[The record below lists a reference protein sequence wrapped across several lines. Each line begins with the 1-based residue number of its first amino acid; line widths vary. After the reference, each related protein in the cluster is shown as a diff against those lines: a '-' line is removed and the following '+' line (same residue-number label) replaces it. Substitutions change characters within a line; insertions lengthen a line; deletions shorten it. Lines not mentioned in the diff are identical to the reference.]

1 MYLDFLIEV
10 PEVPGKITYRVKK
23 ETSYV
28 MYEYDRTYDA
38 EKQITYP
45 KRATIGKLSSKDNK
59 LMQPNQN
66 FLKYFSDVELP
77 DENNRTERSSLLHV
91 GTNIVINKIIEEYN
105 LREVLG
111 EYFTE
116 KDMGLFID
124 LAVYSIIAE
133 NNAAQYYPD
142 YAYNHALF
150 TEDMKMYSDSKVSEF
165 MNTMDR
171 DMSVRFLNS
180 WNKQRDHR
188 ERIYISYDSTNK
200 NCQAGDIE
208 IVEYGHAKDDE
219 GKPIFNYSMAYDTTN
234 KEPLFYE
241 EYPGS
246 ITDVSQLE
254 YMIGK
259 AKGYGYRRIGFIL
272 DRGYFSKKNL
282 DYLEE
287 CKYNFVIMLKG
298 MANLVKDLV
307 KKNKGTFEHKRINNI
322 DEYGVYGIT
331 IKRKMYESDKKE
343 RYFHLYHSINKE
355 NIQRT
360 EVEEKIRQMKRYLEE
375 KCNSKI
381 VFPKSMEKYFYLH
394 YDKDGE
400 TFLFPEEKADVI
412 EEELLLSGYFVI
424 ITSEKMS
431 AEDAINLYKSRD
443 VSEKLFRGDK
453 SYLGNNSLRVHSTES
468 AKAKI
473 FIEFVA
479 MIIRCK
485 IYTCLKEHMKDM
497 KKRPNYMTVP
507 AAIKELEKIEMIR
520 QLDNIYRLD
529 HAITAKQKNILK
541 AFGIDERYIKNKVT
555 ELSDKLRRG
564 VK

>member
-116 KDMGLFID
+116 KDMVLFID

-171 DMSVRFLNS
+171 DMSVRFLNA

-208 IVEYGHAKDDE
+208 IVEYGHAKDDD
-219 GKPIFNYSMAYDTTN
+219 GKPIFNYSIAYDTTN

-381 VFPKSMEKYFYLH
+381 VFPK
-394 YDKDGE
+394 
-400 TFLFPEEKADVI
+400 
-412 EEELLLSGYFVI
+412 
-424 ITSEKMS
+424 
-431 AEDAINLYKSRD
+431 
-443 VSEKLFRGDK
+443 
-453 SYLGNNSLRVHSTES
+453 
-468 AKAKI
+468 
-473 FIEFVA
+473 
-479 MIIRCK
+479 
-485 IYTCLKEHMKDM
+485 
-497 KKRPNYMTVP
+497 
-507 AAIKELEKIEMIR
+507 
-520 QLDNIYRLD
+520 
-529 HAITAKQKNILK
+529 NILK